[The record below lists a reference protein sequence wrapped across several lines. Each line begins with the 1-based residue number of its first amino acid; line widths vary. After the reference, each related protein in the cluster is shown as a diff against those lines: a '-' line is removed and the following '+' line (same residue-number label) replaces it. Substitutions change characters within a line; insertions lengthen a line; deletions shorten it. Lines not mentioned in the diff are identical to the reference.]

1 MRTKFSGILTLFL
14 ALFVQILFAQQQT
27 VSGTV
32 TDDTG
37 MPLPGAT
44 VLIKGTTTGKTTD
57 FDGNYSIKANNGQT
71 LVFSYVGFTTQE
83 IKVSSATIN
92 VQLKQG
98 EALEAVTVVAYGGA
112 VNSAKVASAIA
123 TVDGSTIEQVPI
135 NSLDQVLQGA
145 AAGVSVNTG
154 SGQPGQSGT
163 IIIRGRSSLQGDI
176 EPLFVIDGVPVD
188 QDNFRSLNQNDIES
202 LSVLKDAAATA
213 IYGNRGSGGVVIVTT
228 KKGKKGSGVNIQY
241 RTLYGVAV
249 KPKTRF
255 EVMNASQFLNFQRD
269 LLPGNQFGDSLTDTQ
284 IAAISA
290 QTNTNW
296 SDIFFQQGTTLSH
309 ELSIS
314 TGNENTSSYT
324 SLQYYKQEGITLG
337 SDLKRFSFRNNFN
350 GSSDS
355 KKFNYATT
363 LTLNYSVNNF
373 IVDATRGNNTGGQL
387 DNPFIVPYIGLPYLS
402 PYNPDGS
409 INIVGTQLS
418 GAINPD
424 GSVDPSGANGFP
436 NTPYLALNTAR
447 LGTDTE
453 TEFKA
458 VGSISADYN
467 FAKNLT
473 VGGSVGIDYTNIES
487 LFITPPGSIRG
498 LITPSQASEEKG
510 TQFENFFRD
519 ANFITNAFLRYQND
533 ITDKLNLTASIYGEY
548 NYSNTQNA
556 NFQAFGLN
564 PALPGSG
571 SGFTAGNTAEFPA
584 DTNGDGV
591 DDPEDQVFNYI
602 PAVGSSESEIALASV
617 FATLGLDWDG
627 KYGIDATIR
636 RDKTSRFPKNPTGTF
651 WSVAGR
657 WNIDNEDFMSDVDFI
672 STLKLRASYGVVG
685 NQNVGSRYQG
695 LQTVNAGPS
704 YQLGTGYNLGTLVDE
719 NIKWETSN
727 QLNVGLS
734 FGFWNNR
741 LSGELDF
748 YRNLTKDLFSQK
760 LLSVAGTGYNQ
771 VTANVADMSNTG
783 IDLQISYDLLR
794 KSQTNPWSVRIHGN
808 GNYNKNEVERL
819 PGGFTGNNLRVA
831 EGFAANTWHQVR
843 WAGVDPSNGQPL
855 YYDVNGNITNV
866 FNPDDAV
873 YLDKNFDPTYTGGFG
888 ADISYKGFTL
898 STLFSF
904 VADRYRQNSSLAIVE
919 DSGLAGFAN
928 QSTTLLNA
936 WTTPGQVTDI
946 PSLAFGGLRAVDGD
960 RYIEDASFLRLR
972 NITLSY
978 TVDSKILEKTNIL
991 SGMRVYVQG
1000 TNLATWTKWRGF
1012 DPESNLATGFF
1023 DYPVPRTFSLG
1034 FDLNF

>member
-44 VLIKGTTTGKTTD
+44 VSIKGTTTGKTTD

-71 LVFSYVGFTTQE
+71 LVFSYVGFTPQE
-83 IKVSSATIN
+83 IKVTSTTIN

-112 VNSAKVASAIA
+112 INSAKVASAIA

-163 IIIRGRSSLQGDI
+163 IIIRGRNSLQGDV

-188 QDNFRSLNQNDIES
+188 QDNFRSLNQNDIET

-213 IYGNRGSGGVVIVTT
+213 IYGNRGAGGVVLVTT

-241 RTLYGVAV
+241 RALYGVAV
-249 KPKTRF
+249 KPRTRF
-255 EVMNASQFLNFQRD
+255 EVMNASQFLTFQRD
-269 LLPGNQFGDSLTDTQ
+269 LLPGNQFGDSLSDAQ
-284 IAAISA
+284 ISA
-290 QTNTNW
+290 IAGQTNTNW
-296 SDIFFQQGTTLSH
+296 SDVFFQQGTTISH
-309 ELSIS
+309 ELSVS

-324 SLQYYKQEGITLG
+324 SIQYFKQEGITLG

-350 GSSDS
+350 GSSSS

-363 LTLNYSVNNF
+363 LTLNHSVNNF
-373 IVDATRGNNTGGQL
+373 IVDAARGNNTGGQL
-387 DNPFIVPYIGLPYLS
+387 DNPFLVPYIGLPYLNRF
-402 PYNPDGS
+402 NPDGS
-409 INIVGTQLS
+409 LNIFGTVRS
-418 GAINPD
+418 GALNAD
-424 GSVDPSGANGFP
+424 GSINDPNGFL
-436 NTPYLALNTAR
+436 NTAFLALNTAR
-447 LGTDTE
+447 VNTDQE

-473 VGGSVGIDYTNIES
+473 IGGSVGIDYTNIEF
-487 LFITPPGSIRG
+487 LQITAPNSIRG
-498 LITPSQASEEKG
+498 LITPNQGSEIKGSQAE
-510 TQFENFFRD
+510 TFFRD

-533 ITDKLNLTASIYGEY
+533 ITDKLNLTATLYGEY
-548 NYSNTQNA
+548 NYSNTQSA
-556 NFQAFGLN
+556 GFEAFGLN
-564 PALPGSG
+564 PALLGSG
-571 SGFTAGNTAEFPA
+571 AGFTSGNTQEGE
-584 DTNGDGV
+584 DTNGDGIL
-591 DDPEDQVFNYI
+591 DADSELALNYV
-602 PAVGSSESEIALASV
+602 PTVGSSESDRALASV
-617 FATLGLDWDG
+617 FASLALDWDG
-627 KYGIDATIR
+627 KYGFDATIR
-636 RDKTSRFPKNPTGTF
+636 RDQTSRFPNNPTGTF

-657 WNIDNEDFMSDVDFI
+657 WNIDNEDFMSDVDWI

-685 NQNVGSRYQG
+685 NENVGSRYQG
-695 LQTVNAGPS
+695 LQTVNADPTS
-704 YQLGTGYNLGTLVDE
+704 YQLGTGYVLGTLVDE

-727 QLNVGLS
+727 QFNVGVS

-748 YRNLTKDLFSQK
+748 YRNLTEDLFSQK

-783 IDLQISYDLLR
+783 IDLQISYDVLR
-794 KSQTNPWSVRIHGN
+794 QSQTNPWAVRVHAN
-808 GNYNKNEVERL
+808 GNWNRNRVERL
-819 PGGFTGNNLRVA
+819 PGGFTGNALRVA
-831 EGFAANTWHQVR
+831 EGRQANTWFLPR

-855 YYDVNGNITNV
+855 YYDIDGNITNV

-888 ADISYKGFTL
+888 ADITYKGFTL

-904 VADRYRQNSSLAIVE
+904 VADRWRNNGSLAIIE
-919 DSGLAGFAN
+919 DAGLAGFAN
-928 QSTTLLNA
+928 QSTTMLNA
-936 WTTPGQVTDI
+936 WTTPGQITDI
-946 PSLAFGGLRAVDGD
+946 PALSFGGLRAVDGD
-960 RYIEDASFLRLR
+960 RYLEDASFLRLR
-972 NITLSY
+972 NVSLSY
-978 TVDSKILEKTNIL
+978 TVDPKILEKTNIF
-991 SGMRVYVQG
+991 SGMRIFVQG
-1000 TNLATWTKWRGF
+1000 TNLITWTKWRGF
-1012 DPESNLATGFF
+1012 DPEGNQSGGFF
-1023 DYPVPRTFSLG
+1023 DYPVPRTFTLG

>member
-37 MPLPGAT
+37 LPLPGAT

-71 LVFSYVGFTTQE
+71 LVYSYVGFSTQE
-83 IKVSSATIN
+83 IKVTSANIN
-92 VQLKQG
+92 VQLKPG
-98 EALEAVTVVAYGGA
+98 EALEAVTIVAYGGA
-112 VNSAKVASAIA
+112 VNSSKVASAIA
-123 TVDGSTIEQVPI
+123 TVDGSTIEQIPI
-135 NSLDQVLQGA
+135 NSLDQILQGA

-154 SGQPGQSGT
+154 SGQPGSSAT
-163 IIIRGRSSLQGDI
+163 IIIRGRNSLQGDI

-213 IYGNRGSGGVVIVTT
+213 IYGNRGAGGVVIVTT

-255 EVMNASQFLNFQRD
+255 EVMNASQFLTFQKN

-284 IAAISA
+284 IAAIAA

-309 ELSIS
+309 EVNIS

-324 SLQYYKQEGITLG
+324 SLQYFKQEGITLG
-337 SDLKRFSFRNNFN
+337 SDLKRFSFRNNFT
-350 GSSDS
+350 GTSDS

-373 IVDATRGNNTGGQL
+373 IVDAARGNNTGGQL

-409 INIVGTQLS
+409 INIIGTQQS
-418 GAINPD
+418 GALNAD
-424 GSVDPSGANGFP
+424 GSINASGANGFV
-436 NTPYLALNTAR
+436 NTAYLALNTAR
-447 LGTDTE
+447 LNTDEE

-473 VGGSVGIDYTNIES
+473 IGGSVGIDYTNIES
-487 LFITPPGSIRG
+487 LFITAPGSLRG
-498 LITPSQASEEKG
+498 LISPNQASEEKG

-533 ITDKLNLTASIYGEY
+533 ITDKLNLTATVYGEY

-556 NFQAFGLN
+556 NYQAFGLN

-571 SGFTAGNTAEFPA
+571 NGFTDGNTTEDP
-584 DTNGDGV
+584 DGSGT
-591 DDPEDQVFNYI
+591 DIYNYV
-602 PAVGSSESEIALASV
+602 PSVGSTETEIALASV
-617 FATLGLDWDG
+617 FGTLDLDYDG
-627 KYGIDATIR
+627 KYGFAATIR
-636 RDKTSRFPKNPTGTF
+636 QDQTSRFPKNPTGTF

-672 STLKLRASYGVVG
+672 TTLKLRASYGVVG
-685 NQNVGSRYQG
+685 NQNVGTRYQG

-734 FGFWNNR
+734 FGLWNNR
-741 LSGELDF
+741 LSGEFDF

-783 IDLQISYDLLR
+783 FDLQISYDVLR
-794 KSQTNPWSVRIHGN
+794 KSENNPWAVRVHAN

-819 PGGFTGNNLRVA
+819 PGGFTGNTLRVA
-831 EGFAANTWHQVR
+831 EGRAANTWFLTR

-855 YYDVNGNITNV
+855 YFDVDGNITNV
-866 FNPDDAV
+866 YSPDDAV
-873 YLDKNFDPTYTGGFG
+873 YLDKNFDPSYTGGFG
-888 ADISYKGFTL
+888 ADITYKGFTL
-898 STLFSF
+898 SSLFSF
-904 VADRYRQNSSLAIVE
+904 SADRYRQNSSLAIVE
-919 DSGLAGFAN
+919 DVGLAGFAN
-928 QSTTLLNA
+928 QSTSILNA

-946 PSLAFGGLRAVDGD
+946 PALSFGGLRAVDGD
-960 RYIEDASFLRLR
+960 RYLEDASFLRLR
-972 NITLSY
+972 NVSLSY
-978 TVDSKILEKTNIL
+978 KVDSKILEKTNIL
-991 SGMRVYVQG
+991 SGLRVYVQG
-1000 TNLATWTKWRGF
+1000 TNLVTWTKWRGF
-1012 DPESNLATGFF
+1012 DPESNQNTGFF